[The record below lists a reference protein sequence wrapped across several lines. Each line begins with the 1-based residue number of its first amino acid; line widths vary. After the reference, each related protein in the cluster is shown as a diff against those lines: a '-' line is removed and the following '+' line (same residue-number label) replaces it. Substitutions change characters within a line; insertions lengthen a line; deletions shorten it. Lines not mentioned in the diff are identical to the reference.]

1 MSAPDVQATPAIE
14 TDAEGLR
21 DDERNG
27 WKSAAQAVRREFLCD
42 VVVRVATAAPGGLF
56 AGWSGAE
63 AWDIAED
70 LYREGQR
77 RGYLP

>member
-1 MSAPDVQATPAIE
+1 MKTDAKIE
-14 TDAEGLR
+14 TDAGYLR
-21 DDERNG
+21 TLGGAVFTEALR
-27 WKSAAQAVRREFLCD
+27 VRREFLCD
-42 VVVRVATAAPGGLF
+42 VAARVATAAPGGLF

-70 LYREGQR
+70 LLLEGQR